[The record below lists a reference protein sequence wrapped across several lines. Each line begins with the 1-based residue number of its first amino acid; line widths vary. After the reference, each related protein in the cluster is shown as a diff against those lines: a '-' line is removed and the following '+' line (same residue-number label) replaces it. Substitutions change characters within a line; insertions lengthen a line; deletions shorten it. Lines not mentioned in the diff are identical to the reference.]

1 VLKEL
6 EGRELNK
13 KKLKRILKKSKKYY
27 KIVLIFSII
36 TTAILILN
44 QTFYFEGWKLKR
56 YFYMIGTEIDT

>member
-1 VLKEL
+1 MLKEL